1 MKWAQASNARGK
13 KKQKVTFNEP
23 SKNAGKFIFLKL
35 SIKDVVGDWIWDSQS
50 KSGEG
55 KRKKYALLG

>member
-1 MKWAQASNARGK
+1 MQGEK
-13 KKQKVTFNEP
+13 KKKKVTFNES

-35 SIKDVVGDWIWDSQS
+35 SIKYIVGDWIWDSQS